1 MPRSIQSLLIFLC
14 CGLVACGWLGCSS
27 QKKGPLTIAD
37 MLARARTAK
46 SPEGKARELVKVAV
60 QQAATDKAGSAST
73 LAEALSTLPP
83 DGQPLACVP
92 VLVDIATTYCDIGQ
106 RSAAQKAVTMAMTLT
121 EQVTDPL
128 GRTQLLAQIGT
139 VQGSRETGLG
149 DVAAAKTT
157 LAQASRMA
165 TADVAERF
173 RGKAL
178 AAVASGYAEAGLAA
192 EAKDMIGTLEEL
204 ARGLD
209 DLRPKAEAFA
219 AAASVRAA
227 AGDKEA
233 AAGLLAEAAKAAKSI
248 DDFPA
253 NRAYALIA
261 VAKAYRTDGD
271 LKGALA
277 LLADAEK
284 AASKVGD
291 PQQQKDA
298 LRAIRQLQAKLE

>member
-128 GRTQLLAQIGT
+128 GRSQLLAQIGT
-139 VQGSRETGLG
+139 VQGSRQNGLG
-149 DVAAAKTT
+149 DAAAAKST
-157 LAQASRMA
+157 LAEASRLA
-165 TADVAERF
+165 TTEVAERF

-178 AAVASGYAEAGLAA
+178 AAVALGYADAGLAT

-219 AAASVRAA
+219 AAAAVRAA
-227 AGDKEA
+227 AGEKAAAATLLTEA
-233 AAGLLAEAAKAAKSI
+233 AAAAKAI
-248 DDFPA
+248 DDFPG
-253 NRAYALIA
+253 NRAYALVA
-261 VAKAYRTDGD
+261 VAKAYRASGD
-271 LKGALA
+271 VQGALT

-291 PQQQKDA
+291 PQQQKDT
-298 LRAIRQLQAKLE
+298 LRAIRLLEAKLK